1 MRIRD
6 LFSGPEWSKGLH
18 GRGHGLERGEQ
29 IGGCLRTKVYPPDV
43 LAAPPR

>member
-1 MRIRD
+1 MAAGTA
-6 LFSGPEWSKGLH
+6 S
-18 GRGHGLERGEQ
+18 ERGEQ